1 VSRRTIALLVAV
13 LALRAAG
20 VSAHT
25 TSTGLARITIDGTA
39 VVYRVTLVLS
49 ELPEAPR
56 QLFSA
61 AADGDQ
67 TAAELAVDELRRRV
81 TIGDNAHQCR
91 AGRGVIQGSRV
102 ADGRVTLELTLR
114 CPSPLRRIVFT
125 DNWPDL
131 LGEHHRTLARIEHGG
146 TVHEAAL
153 SPDTRRVTIDLA
165 AAPRTSGFLLLGI
178 EHVLTGY
185 DHVLFLVALLLGGGR
200 LLSMLKI
207 ITAFTV
213 AHSVTLGLAVLGAVS
228 IPDRLVET
236 VIAASI
242 VWVAIENVA
251 FPAASS
257 RRWLVALG
265 FGLVHGFGFAGALSE
280 LDLPRAGLAVAL
292 LLFNVGVEVGQAV
305 VVAAVV
311 PILFWIRRRR
321 WEPLVIRAG
330 SALLVVLGLVW
341 FVERLLA

>member
-1 VSRRTIALLVAV
+1 MSRRTIALLVAV

-165 AAPRTSGFLLLGI
+165 AAPRTSGFLLLG
-178 EHVLTGY
+178 
-185 DHVLFLVALLLGGGR
+185 GGR